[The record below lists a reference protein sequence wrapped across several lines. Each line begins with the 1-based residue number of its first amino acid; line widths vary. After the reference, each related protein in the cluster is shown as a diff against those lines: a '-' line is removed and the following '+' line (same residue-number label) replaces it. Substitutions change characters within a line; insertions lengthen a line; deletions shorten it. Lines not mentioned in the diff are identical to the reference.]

1 MIILITGTPG
11 TGKTTLTPLL
21 GKKIGCQVIDVNKL
35 VDEKH
40 LYTGLDAEKGYKV
53 VDIDAL
59 TEELHRIITTEKIS
73 YDENEEVPE
82 EHPSII
88 IEGHLSHYFP
98 LADFVI
104 VLRTEPKILR
114 DRLQKRDWKDPKIHE
129 NLQAEALDICTWE
142 AYQTHGSKVHEVNT
156 SNITPE
162 EAVDIIKRVISKEES
177 LPPGN
182 IDFSEFLKR

>member
-11 TGKTTLTPLL
+11 TGKTTIAPLL
-21 GKKIGCQVIDVNKL
+21 GKTLKCPVIDVNQL

-40 LYTGLDAEKGYKV
+40 LYTGVDPEKGYKI
-53 VDIDAL
+53 VDMDAL
-59 TEELHRIITTEKIS
+59 TRELHGIIINRKESHGQKDKNLQDQSCIL
-73 YDENEEVPE
+73 
-82 EHPSII
+82 
-88 IEGHLSHYFP
+88 IEGHLSHNFP
-98 LADFVI
+98 LADYVV

-114 DRLQKRDWKDPKIHE
+114 DRLQKRNWKDSKIRE

-156 SNITPE
+156 SYITPE
-162 EAVDIIKRVISKEES
+162 EVINIIMEILSGKKS

-182 IDFSEFLKR
+182 IDFSDYLK

>member
-11 TGKTTLTPLL
+11 TGKTTITPLL
-21 GKKIGCQVIDVNKL
+21 GKTIGCRVIDLNKL

-40 LYTGLDAEKGYKV
+40 LYTGVDIEKGYKV

-59 TEELHRIITTEKIS
+59 IQELRKIITTEKIS
-73 YDENEEVPE
+73 YDENEEIPE
-82 EHPSII
+82 EGPSII

-104 VLRTEPKILR
+104 VLRTEPNILR
-114 DRLQKRDWKDPKIHE
+114 DRLQKRDWEDPKIRE

-156 SNITPE
+156 SSITPE
-162 EAVDIIKRVISKEES
+162 EAVDIIKMITSKEES